1 MSALRQHPLA
11 VMTVPR
17 AGDELP
23 QEESTPEELLHELE
37 QKTVRDLLVQ
47 AQELFNVR
55 DPANQRIN
63 GIKNVLIAR
72 LSPQFSETNQLQ
84 LFDTLDGLA
93 FTTPD
98 DPNVIVVQHP
108 DIPLQF
114 RLRKSKV
121 SEWQVVLRT
130 ISQEVERRT
139 RRLEQLTLIP
149 ELDRPQHVVNEIIQQ
164 RAHVESLN
172 WVLNEVENRHHFRL
186 TGRFVASSEHPT
198 APQEG

>member
-1 MSALRQHPLA
+1 MSALRQHALPI
-11 VMTVPR
+11 MTSPR
-17 AGDELP
+17 AGEEV
-23 QEESTPEELLHELE
+23 QEEATPEELLHELE
-37 QKTVRDLLVQ
+37 QKSVRDLLVQ

-55 DPANQRIN
+55 DPANERIT
-63 GIKNVLIAR
+63 GIKTVLIAR
-72 LSPQFSETNQLQ
+72 LSPTFSETNQLQ

-130 ISQEVERRT
+130 VSQEIERRT
-139 RRLEQLTLIP
+139 RRLENLIAIP
-149 ELDRPQHVVNEIIQQ
+149 ETTRSQAVLNEIIEQ
-164 RAHVESLN
+164 RTYTEALQ
-172 WVLNEVENRHHFRL
+172 WVLNQVETRHHFRL
-186 TGRFVASSEHPT
+186 TGRFVASSEHAPT
-198 APQEG
+198 QQEG